1 MRAYITPREYTLDT
15 REVLLSIPESTEFI
29 AILRGAILTL
39 TKPENWEQL
48 EGLTITPE
56 EAVVMA
62 ELLLQE
68 FEAAL

>member
-1 MRAYITPREYTLDT
+1 
-15 REVLLSIPESTEFI
+15 VLLLIPESPEFI

-39 TKPENWEQL
+39 TIPENWEQL
-48 EGLTITPE
+48 EGLTITPD

>member
-1 MRAYITPREYTLDT
+1 MRAYITPRDYTLDT
-15 REVLLSIPESTEFI
+15 REVLLLIPESPEFI

-39 TKPENWEQL
+39 TIPENWEQL